1 MATLE
6 DEQCRNDNDAAVEL
20 TMANPLS
27 NADVSLTLS
36 SFDLR

>member
-1 MATLE
+1 MAK
-6 DEQCRNDNDAAVEL
+6 
-20 TMANPLS
+20 PLS